1 MSTSLC
7 LIKRFPRPL
16 LNPRTQTRALS
27 LTPSVPRSY
36 PRKNAQDRE
45 SINTEATEYTKS
57 GTDDGAAKQEEA
69 AFDPR
74 QTRPEQE
81 KNTAGEGTEVRTNSF
96 PFTLLVFDEMLSF
109 AFW

>member
-1 MSTSLC
+1 M
-7 LIKRFPRPL
+7 
-16 LNPRTQTRALS
+16 
-27 LTPSVPRSY
+27 PRSY